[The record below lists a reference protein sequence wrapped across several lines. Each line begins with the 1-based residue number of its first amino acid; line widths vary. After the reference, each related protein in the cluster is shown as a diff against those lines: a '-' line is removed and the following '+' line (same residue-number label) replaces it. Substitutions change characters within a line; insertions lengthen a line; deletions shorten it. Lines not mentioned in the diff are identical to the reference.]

1 MSNEKASK
9 EQVLKRLAIAEQTL
23 TDIRARIQEIRTESR
38 ELSRLR
44 MNATNHVLSNQRL
57 LKMFEMQE
65 TIDNMKKAS
74 TQ

>member
-23 TDIRARIQEIRTESR
+23 TNIRARIQEIRTESR